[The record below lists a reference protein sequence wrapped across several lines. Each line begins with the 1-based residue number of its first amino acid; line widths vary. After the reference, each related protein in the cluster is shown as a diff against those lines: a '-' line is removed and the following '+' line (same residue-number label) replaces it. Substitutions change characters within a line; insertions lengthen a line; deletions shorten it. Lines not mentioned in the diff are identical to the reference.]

1 MIPLQ
6 TKAKY
11 LLMAIRLSA
20 KNALL
25 IQTWVAWR
33 DRRPSIFIPQGEL
46 CPTEDAIFAE
56 VRLRAGSDKSLPCGL
71 CARKMS
77 ADIFS
82 KTGPKMA
89 APIGN
94 RHFDLLYIR
103 LRKQADIK

>member
-33 DRRPSIFIPQGEL
+33 DRRPSICIPQCRL
-46 CPTEDAIFAE
+46 CRREDAIFSQ
-56 VRLRAGSDKSLPCGL
+56 GSLPTRRKESLPCGL

-82 KTGPKMA
+82 KTGPK
-89 APIGN
+89 
-94 RHFDLLYIR
+94 
-103 LRKQADIK
+103 

>member
-1 MIPLQ
+1 M
-6 TKAKY
+6 T
-11 LLMAIRLSA
+11 IRLSA

-25 IQTWVAWR
+25 TQTQEAWR
-33 DRRPSIFIPQGEL
+33 ARKPSINNPQGEL
-46 CPTEDAIFAE
+46 CPPEDAIFAE
-56 VRLRAGSDKSLPCGL
+56 ARLRAGSDKSLPCGL

-94 RHFDLLYIR
+94 RHFVLLYSR
-103 LRKQADIK
+103 LRQQADIK

>member
-25 IQTWVAWR
+25 TQTQEAWR
-33 DRRPSIFIPQGEL
+33 ARKPSIFIPQGEL
-46 CPTEDAIFAE
+46 CPPEDAIFAE
-56 VRLRAGSDKSLPCGL
+56 ARLRAGSDKSLPCGL

-82 KTGPKMA
+82 KTDPKKDGPRGDR
-89 APIGN
+89 P
-94 RHFDLLYIR
+94 F
-103 LRKQADIK
+103 